1 MLSINKIARSLYIT
15 FFGTTIL
22 FSFFFI
28 IPAFAKPTFQDAG
41 GNLGIVAN
49 KTGYEKTTVNEFI
62 PKIIAT
68 GFATVGSIFLAL
80 MVYAGMKW
88 MTARGNSDAISTAQG
103 TLVNATI
110 GIILII
116 AAYTI
121 TSFITSRLIAGK
133 TAGSDPG
140 FEDGYGDESIGCCLW
155 EQKSAWGSGMMT
167 NMQCQDWK
175 AANPTVVKQV
185 IWDKN
190 MDTNECKITMD
201 EKNSLLNK
209 ITPDINLGP

>member
-1 MLSINKIARSLYIT
+1 MLFVRNLVRLSLIT
-15 FFGTTIL
+15 ICGATVL
-22 FSFFFI
+22 CSLFFI
-28 IPAFAKPTFQDAG
+28 VPVSAKRTFQDAS
-41 GNLGIVAN
+41 GNLGVVAD
-49 KTGYEKTTVNEFI
+49 KTGHEKTTVNDFI
-62 PKIIAT
+62 PKIVTT

-88 MTARGNSDAISTAQG
+88 MTARGNSDAIATAQG

-110 GIILII
+110 GIIVII

-133 TAGSDPG
+133 TSGSDPG

-167 NMQCQDWK
+167 NLQCQEWK

-190 MDTNECKITMD
+190 LDSKECKVTMD
-201 EKNSLLNK
+201 EKNNLLNK
-209 ITPDINLGP
+209 ITPDINFGS